1 MQQYV
6 LGSRQMVR
14 RQLHNERSRITGKQ
28 LSLFQNDAGSNNS
41 EEADE
46 VHNRRHVPV
55 TAHNCAGKQSNNRQ
69 LSTTGDKGCSH
80 DSQTA
85 VGFIFNSTGSHN
97 TRYAAACG
105 NQQRNEALAAHTE
118 LTEETVHNEGY
129 TRHITAVLQKAQQ
142 QEDNSHLRSKA
153 NRCANAADNTVNNKR
168 YQPILTFGSLH
179 VLLHPRLNPF
189 AEQCIISKVSYNSAY
204 GFYSNVVNQEH
215 DNRENRQSQETV
227 RYNAVDFIRNSK
239 AGVAFDN
246 CIAHQLANVVITLI
260 GNNAFGIII
269 QCFLAGCNDFFNL
282 SLLALAQ
289 AQSIS
294 NFLITFKQFYQQPA
308 LAHTMNLVAGFAGN
322 RSQSILNLA
331 TEAHILR
338 CSAADSFNCFF
349 GSLTGAF
356 TLQCGS
362 FHNLAAKLGSQL
374 SGINLIAVL
383 ADDIN
388 HVQSNSYRITH
399 LHNLSSQVQV
409 TFDIRAVNQIQYAVN
424 IILQQIVTGNNLLQ
438 SVRGQGVN
446 TWQVG
451 NNYIIVT
458 FKAAFFFLYSYAG
471 PVTNILV
478 GTGQIIK
485 HCCFAA
491 VRVTNQG
498 NLDLFHLF
506 PPNYST
512 TMCSASPLRKVSS

>member
-1 MQQYV
+1 M
-6 LGSRQMVR
+6 
-14 RQLHNERSRITGKQ
+14 
-28 LSLFQNDAGSNNS
+28 
-41 EEADE
+41 
-46 VHNRRHVPV
+46 
-55 TAHNCAGKQSNNRQ
+55 
-69 LSTTGDKGCSH
+69 
-80 DSQTA
+80 
-85 VGFIFNSTGSHN
+85 
-97 TRYAAACG
+97 
-105 NQQRNEALAAHTE
+105 
-118 LTEETVHNEGY
+118 
-129 TRHITAVLQKAQQ
+129 
-142 QEDNSHLRSKA
+142 
-153 NRCANAADNTVNNKR
+153 
-168 YQPILTFGSLH
+168 
-179 VLLHPRLNPF
+179 LLHPRLNPF
-189 AEQCIISKVSYNSAY
+189 AKQCIIGEIGYNSTDS
-204 GFYSNVVNQEH
+204 FYSNVVNQEH

-227 RYNAVDFIRNSK
+227 CYNAVDFIGNRQT
-239 AGVAFDN
+239 GLTFDN
-246 CIAHQLANVVITLI
+246 CIAHQLADVIITLV

-269 QCFLAGCNDFFNL
+269 QRFLAGCNDFFNL

-294 NFLITFKQFYQQPA
+294 NFLITFKQLYQQPA
-308 LAHTMNLVAGFAGN
+308 FANTMNLIACFAGN
-322 RSQSILNLA
+322 CSQSILNLTA
-331 TEAHILR
+331 EAHIFR
-338 CSAADSFNCFF
+338 CSTADSFNCFF
-349 GSLTGAF
+349 GSLTGSF
-356 TLQCGS
+356 TLQCGG

-409 TFDIRAVNQIQYAVN
+409 TFDVRAVNQIQYAVN

-438 SVRGQGVN
+438 SVRRQGIN
-446 TWQVG
+446 TGQVG
-451 NNYIIVT
+451 NNNIIMT
-458 FKAAFFFLYSYAG
+458 FEAAFFFLYSYAG

-512 TMCSASPLRKVSS
+512 TMCSASPLRSVSS

>member
-1 MQQYV
+1 
-6 LGSRQMVR
+6 MVR

-41 EEADE
+41 KEAYE
-46 VHNRRHVPV
+46 VHNRCHVPV
-55 TAHNCAGKQSNNRQ
+55 TAHNSAGKQSNNRQ
-69 LSTTGDKGCSH
+69 LSTTGNKSCSH

-85 VGFIFNSTGSHN
+85 VGFVFNSTGSHN
-97 TRYAAACG
+97 TRYAATCG
-105 NQQRNEALAAHTE
+105 NQQRNEALAAHPE
-118 LTEETVHNEGY
+118 LTEETIHNEGY

-142 QEDNSHLRSKA
+142 QENNRHLRSKA

-189 AEQCIISKVSYNSAY
+189 AKQCIIRKIGYNRTDS
-204 GFYSNVVNQEH
+204 FYSDIVNKEH
-215 DNRENRQSQETV
+215 DNCENRQSQETV
-227 RYNAVDFIRNSK
+227 RYNAVDFIGNSQT
-239 AGVAFDN
+239 GMAFDN
-246 CIAHQLANVVITLI
+246 CIAHQLANVVITLV

-269 QCFLAGCNDFFNL
+269 QRFLAGCNDFFNL

-294 NFLITFKQFYQQPA
+294 NFLITLKQFYQQPT
-308 LAHTMNLVAGFAGN
+308 LAHTVNLVAGFAGN
-322 RSQSILNLA
+322 RSQSIFNLA
-331 TEAHILR
+331 AKAHIFR
-338 CSAADSFNCFF
+338 CSTADSFNCFF
-349 GSLTGAF
+349 GSLTGTF
-356 TLQCGS
+356 TLQCGG

-388 HVQSNSYRITH
+388 HVQSNSYGITH

-409 TFDIRAVNQIQYAVN
+409 TFNVRAINQIQYAVN

-438 SVRGQGVN
+438 SVRRQGIN
-446 TWQVG
+446 TGQVG
-451 NNYIIVT
+451 NNYIIMT

-478 GTGQIIK
+478 GTCQIIK

-512 TMCSASPLRKVSS
+512 TMCSASPLRSVSS

>member
-1 MQQYV
+1 M
-6 LGSRQMVR
+6 
-14 RQLHNERSRITGKQ
+14 
-28 LSLFQNDAGSNNS
+28 
-41 EEADE
+41 
-46 VHNRRHVPV
+46 
-55 TAHNCAGKQSNNRQ
+55 
-69 LSTTGDKGCSH
+69 
-80 DSQTA
+80 
-85 VGFIFNSTGSHN
+85 
-97 TRYAAACG
+97 
-105 NQQRNEALAAHTE
+105 
-118 LTEETVHNEGY
+118 
-129 TRHITAVLQKAQQ
+129 
-142 QEDNSHLRSKA
+142 RSKA
-153 NRCANAADNTVNNKR
+153 NRCTNAANNTVNHKR
-168 YQPILTFGSLH
+168 YQPILTFDSLH

-189 AEQCIISKVSYNSAY
+189 AEQCIIGEIGYNSTY
-204 GFYSNVVNQEH
+204 GFYSNVVNKEH

-227 RYNAVDFIRNSK
+227 RYNAVDFIGNSQT
-239 AGVAFDN
+239 GMAFDN
-246 CIAHQLANVVITLI
+246 CIAHQLANVVITLV

-269 QCFLAGCNDFFNL
+269 QCFFASCHDFFNL

-294 NFLITFKQFYQQPA
+294 NFLITLKQFYQQPA
-308 LAHTMNLVAGFAGN
+308 LAHTVHLVAGFAGN

-331 TEAHILR
+331 AEAHIFR
-338 CSAADSFNCFF
+338 CSTADSFNCFF

-356 TLQCGS
+356 TLQCGG

-374 SGINLIAVL
+374 SSINLIAVL
-383 ADDIN
+383 AHNIN
-388 HVQSNSYRITH
+388 HVQRNRYRIPH
-399 LHNLSSQVQV
+399 LHNLRSQVQV
-409 TFDIRAVNQIQYAVN
+409 TFNVRAINQIQYTVN

-438 SVRGQGVN
+438 SVRGQGIN
-446 TWQVG
+446 TGQVG
-451 NNYIIVT
+451 NNYIIMT

-512 TMCSASPLRKVSS
+512 TMCSASPLRSVSS

>member
-1 MQQYV
+1 M
-6 LGSRQMVR
+6 
-14 RQLHNERSRITGKQ
+14 
-28 LSLFQNDAGSNNS
+28 
-41 EEADE
+41 
-46 VHNRRHVPV
+46 
-55 TAHNCAGKQSNNRQ
+55 
-69 LSTTGDKGCSH
+69 
-80 DSQTA
+80 
-85 VGFIFNSTGSHN
+85 
-97 TRYAAACG
+97 
-105 NQQRNEALAAHTE
+105 
-118 LTEETVHNEGY
+118 
-129 TRHITAVLQKAQQ
+129 
-142 QEDNSHLRSKA
+142 
-153 NRCANAADNTVNNKR
+153 
-168 YQPILTFGSLH
+168 
-179 VLLHPRLNPF
+179 LLHPRLNPF
-189 AEQCIISKVSYNSAY
+189 AEQCIIGEIGYNSTY

-227 RYNAVDFIRNSK
+227 RYNTVDFIGNRQT
-239 AGVAFDN
+239 GLAFDN
-246 CIAHQLANVVITLI
+246 CIAHQLANVVITLV

-282 SLLALAQ
+282 SLLALTQ

-294 NFLITFKQFYQQPA
+294 NFLITLKQLYQQPA
-308 LAHTMNLVAGFAGN
+308 LAHTVHLVACFAGN
-322 RSQSILNLA
+322 RSQSILNFA
-331 TEAHILR
+331 AEAHIFR
-338 CSAADSFNCFF
+338 CSTADSFNCFF

-356 TLQCGS
+356 TLQCGG
-362 FHNLAAKLGSQL
+362 FHNLAAKLGSQF

-383 ADDIN
+383 AHDIN

-399 LHNLSSQVQV
+399 FHNLCSQVQV
-409 TFDIRAVNQIQYAVN
+409 TLDVRTVNQIQHTVN
-424 IILQQIVTGNNLLQ
+424 IALQQIVTGNNLFQ
-438 SVRGQGVN
+438 SVWGQGIN
-446 TWQVG
+446 TGQVG

-512 TMCSASPLRKVSS
+512 TMCSASPLRNVSS